1 MTDITE
7 QYNQDDF
14 NGMGIKV
21 GALLDFATL
30 LNYSDLED
38 EEINK
43 STLSSIALIIKEL
56 ASPVDDFLSW
66 AATYAEI
73 PGKETNKE

>member
-1 MTDITE
+1 MSDVTE
-7 QYNQDDF
+7 QYNEDDF
-14 NGMGIKV
+14 NGMGVKV

-30 LNYSDLED
+30 LTYSDLDD

-56 ASPVDDFLSW
+56 ALPVNDFLSW

-73 PGKETNKE
+73 PGTNKE